1 MSNIQDRFFCFPFPF
16 QTFTLS
22 TQLHNQR
29 DAISEKSVY
38 RRLFKSM
45 MPSVDSKPSTQAGR
59 ASIGLIA
66 GVVRCNALIALTV
79 LLFVA
84 QLINGQQNAQQQ
96 TCPAANEVSP
106 CVCQVKKNGLDI
118 LCEATDYVHITKA
131 MTALKPKSPI
141 IFYLKLRHNSL
152 PKLQGFIFL
161 ALDIRHLTIHNSSL
175 AVIEETSLSSLG
187 KFNNILFEVFLL
199 FPLRKDS
206 FPSKNQPEASSRAFL
221 TKISFFVPTE
231 PHFE

>member
-1 MSNIQDRFFCFPFPF
+1 
-16 QTFTLS
+16 
-22 TQLHNQR
+22 
-29 DAISEKSVY
+29 
-38 RRLFKSM
+38 
-45 MPSVDSKPSTQAGR
+45 MPSAADKQKSSARGI
-59 ASIGLIA
+59 ASIGRIVA
-66 GVVRCNALIALTV
+66 VARSNVALVAFTV

-84 QLINGQQNAQQQ
+84 QIINGQQNGPQQ
-96 TCPAANEVSP
+96 TCPAVNEISP

-118 LCEATDYVHITKA
+118 LCEATDYVHITRA

-187 KFNNILFEVFLL
+187 KLTTFL
-199 FPLRKDS
+199 PL
-206 FPSKNQPEASSRAFL
+206 L
-221 TKISFFVPTE
+221 
-231 PHFE
+231 H

>member
-1 MSNIQDRFFCFPFPF
+1 MTPNAKILFSNGNLFLFFHF
-16 QTFTLS
+16 QTVQRK
-22 TQLHNQR
+22 QLHIQR
-29 DAISEKSVY
+29 DATPEKSVC
-38 RRLFKSM
+38 RRLFNI
-45 MPSVDSKPSTQAGR
+45 MPSSTADKRKSSTQSGI
-59 ASIGLIA
+59 SPIA
-66 GVVRCNALIALTV
+66 FISAVVRSNSNSALAAFTV

-84 QLINGQQNAQQQ
+84 QIINGQQNGPQQ
-96 TCPAANEVSP
+96 TCPQANEISP

-118 LCEATDYVHITKA
+118 LCEATDYVHITRA

-187 KFNNILFEVFLL
+187 EFHAAIFHEKNCLRSMEFTRKFNSCCFFFSILF
-199 FPLRKDS
+199 
-206 FPSKNQPEASSRAFL
+206 QC
-221 TKISFFVPTE
+221 I
-231 PHFE
+231 

>member
-1 MSNIQDRFFCFPFPF
+1 
-16 QTFTLS
+16 
-22 TQLHNQR
+22 
-29 DAISEKSVY
+29 
-38 RRLFKSM
+38 
-45 MPSVDSKPSTQAGR
+45 MPSAANKRKSSASTR
-59 ASIGLIA
+59 ITSIGLTAISPTNVA
-66 GVVRCNALIALTV
+66 ILA

-84 QLINGQQNAQQQ
+84 VQLVNGQQNPPQ
-96 TCPAANEVSP
+96 TCPAATEISP

-118 LCEATDYVHITKA
+118 LCEATDYIHITRA

-187 KFNNILFEVFLL
+187 EFEEFFL
-199 FPLRKDS
+199 
-206 FPSKNQPEASSRAFL
+206 
-221 TKISFFVPTE
+221 E
-231 PHFE
+231 P